1 MATPFSSAGRTV
13 NKYQINYA
21 TVGGGSTAPTYQT
34 SKDSTVNPNNSIP
47 VWKIDM
53 GRENHFT
60 VEISGIGVPN
70 MKIKLSPK
78 ENSSTY
84 NFLPIK
90 SFSYTPVSLE
100 HLSLNAG
107 LFTDIP
113 IPQYRKVGRIELEV
127 LDTVDHYY
135 ENSFFSWYASTVPDY
150 LGYVGYLA
158 DSVRTLT
165 YREFN
170 NVGNNIVNYVF
181 EVIPD
186 GDVKVSRSYDGDN
199 IKSVSI
205 TLVIVGIVSTT
216 SSLYKRVSATQN
228 TEDNPNTVPTNIP
241 KPVESTMPMY
251 TAEQAK
257 NMSIAPGTAMID
269 YGTYIGPAK

>member
-1 MATPFSSAGRTV
+1 M
-13 NKYQINYA
+13 
-21 TVGGGSTAPTYQT
+21 
-34 SKDSTVNPNNSIP
+34 
-47 VWKIDM
+47 
-53 GRENHFT
+53 
-60 VEISGIGVPN
+60 
-70 MKIKLSPK
+70 
-78 ENSSTY
+78 
-84 NFLPIK
+84 
-90 SFSYTPVSLE
+90 
-100 HLSLNAG
+100 
-107 LFTDIP
+107 
-113 IPQYRKVGRIELEV
+113 
-127 LDTVDHYY
+127 
-135 ENSFFSWYASTVPDY
+135 
-150 LGYVGYLA
+150 
-158 DSVRTLT
+158 
-165 YREFN
+165 
-170 NVGNNIVNYVF
+170 F